1 MLIVYGY
8 ESIPG
13 SRPMRR
19 NIIPAFRD
27 RTEPARDNPHPVL
40 KSIFSVS
47 SASGFTFIAY
57 MIIPL
62 VLKTPAKKETKIY
75 VFKSVHPR
83 KLRKI

>member
-13 SRPMRR
+13 SRPMRK
-19 NIIPAFRD
+19 NIIPAARE
-27 RTEPARDNPHPVL
+27 RIEPARDNPHPVL

-47 SASGFTFIAY
+47 SASGFTLIAY

-62 VLKTPAKKETKIY
+62 VLNIPEIKEIN
-75 VFKSVHPR
+75 
-83 KLRKI
+83 